1 MCEWFFGHFLWHW
14 SAVSHH
20 RKSQIAKKK
29 KKIKEETRD
38 VKEWCNYSKRS
49 PSAGAQN
56 TRDLPVNELI
66 KKWWNCHQIV
76 HVILYFSWRFMFVSK
91 ATSQRTIFFFS
102 NWSLTLHHSGPGFHS
117 SVHSPVSPL
126 WAPSPQTVCESS
138 VEVLL
143 ERRPVP
149 PDSAI
154 CWSTVQYSLLPY
166 TNPFISPGSW
176 QPAVKELTVWEVKGD
191 QVWYTDTFTDRNWSQ
206 KPSKTSNLEKK
217 PKSACSCLWIQ
228 MSFLF

>member
-1 MCEWFFGHFLWHW
+1 MWRSDAIIQRGAPVREHKTPEICLWTNSLKSDETATRSFMSFSTFHGDLCLYQKQ
-14 SAVSHH
+14 HH
-20 RKSQIAKKK
+20 
-29 KKIKEETRD
+29 KER
-38 VKEWCNYSKRS
+38 
-49 PSAGAQN
+49 
-56 TRDLPVNELI
+56 
-66 KKWWNCHQIV
+66 
-76 HVILYFSWRFMFVSK
+76 
-91 ATSQRTIFFFS
+91 FFFS

-191 QVWYTDTFTDRNWSQ
+191 RVWYTDTFTDRNWSQ
-206 KPSKTSNLEKK
+206 KPSKTSYLEKK
-217 PKSACSCLWIQ
+217 PKSAFKCP
-228 MSFLF
+228 SFFKHLFHFT

>member
-1 MCEWFFGHFLWHW
+1 MDLRGLLVVLCITWCVLTPEARFSYKVHHLFKAEVKRLSVSDVAACSYMCEWFFGHFLWHW

-38 VKEWCNYSKRS
+38 VEEWCNYSKRS

-91 ATSQRTIFFFS
+91 ATSQRTIFFFQTEAWHFITVALVFTPVCTHPFPPFERPLLKQS
-102 NWSLTLHHSGPGFHS
+102 VNRQWRSCWKDALSLLIQPSVGAQSSIHSFHILILSLALAPG
-117 SVHSPVSPL
+117 SPL
-126 WAPSPQTVCESS
+126 
-138 VEVLL
+138 
-143 ERRPVP
+143 
-149 PDSAI
+149 
-154 CWSTVQYSLLPY
+154 
-166 TNPFISPGSW
+166 
-176 QPAVKELTVWEVKGD
+176 
-191 QVWYTDTFTDRNWSQ
+191 
-206 KPSKTSNLEKK
+206 
-217 PKSACSCLWIQ
+217 
-228 MSFLF
+228 